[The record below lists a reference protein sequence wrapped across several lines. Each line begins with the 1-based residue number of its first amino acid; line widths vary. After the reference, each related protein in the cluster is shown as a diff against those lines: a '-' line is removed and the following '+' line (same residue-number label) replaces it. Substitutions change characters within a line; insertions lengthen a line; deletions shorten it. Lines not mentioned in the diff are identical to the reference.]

1 MKHAPY
7 TERYNTL
14 MDNSIKIGFLK
25 DFKGEDSLLI
35 SVNINGLLK
44 IEELFQS
51 LSLNSSIISFK
62 NIDTYNP
69 QNLDLTLQISNSNIG
84 LIKTGKKLNWI
95 LTIKQW
101 GSIREKATS
110 LIKNSTSG
118 HHYLDSENPKN
129 KDIQVILSLNE
140 YGQDFWKNV
149 L

>member
-1 MKHAPY
+1 
-7 TERYNTL
+7 

-44 IEELFQS
+44 IEKLFQS

-62 NIDTYNP
+62 NIVTYNP

-101 GSIREKATS
+101 GSIR
-110 LIKNSTSG
+110 
-118 HHYLDSENPKN
+118 
-129 KDIQVILSLNE
+129 
-140 YGQDFWKNV
+140 
-149 L
+149 